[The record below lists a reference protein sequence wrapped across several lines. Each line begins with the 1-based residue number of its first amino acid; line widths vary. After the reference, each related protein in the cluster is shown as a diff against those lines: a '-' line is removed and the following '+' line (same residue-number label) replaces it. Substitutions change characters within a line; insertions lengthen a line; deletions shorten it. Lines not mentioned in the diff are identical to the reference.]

1 MKYPLIIGIHNKIR
15 FEIIII
21 KKPISQLLVSY
32 LETALYINIIWPRKI
47 AIIIR
52 TQKYTGYILYIE
64 KPYTLGAW
72 LLIIIAKADNI
83 IINPNIDTIFINLE
97 VLMYLSLGG
106 TFILPLNYSIYPFG
120 AI

>member
-64 KPYTLGAW
+64 KPYTLGACQFRSYH
-72 LLIIIAKADNI
+72 LLLR
-83 IINPNIDTIFINLE
+83 NLHQAAF
-97 VLMYLSLGG
+97 Y
-106 TFILPLNYSIYPFG
+106 
-120 AI
+120 